1 MPTIPSHP
9 APRAKPANLSR
20 LYSLIAY
27 VRDQCAKCYGKSVW
41 PGSLNDRHYQGGAG
55 RGRQ

>member
-1 MPTIPSHP
+1 MPMNLFTAGAKGETSKP
-9 APRAKPANLSR
+9 KPALF
-20 LYSLIAY
+20 LIAY

-55 RGRQ
+55 LGRQ